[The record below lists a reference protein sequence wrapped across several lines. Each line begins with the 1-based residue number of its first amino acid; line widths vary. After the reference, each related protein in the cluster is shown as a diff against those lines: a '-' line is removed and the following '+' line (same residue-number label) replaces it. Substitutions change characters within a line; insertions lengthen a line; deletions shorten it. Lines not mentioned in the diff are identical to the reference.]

1 MFACRFGYFWLR
13 SRKCQ
18 HLHNRLLQERLGRKV
33 MPPAA
38 IPDQLLITQSVA
50 SFSGSGTQHPWA
62 PPKDTQRSA
71 QEKFWWAFCA
81 SRSPQ
86 RDEALPAGCWIMN
99 TETRLPPFILSFI
112 YSLIH
117 SPESPQ
123 RHLWESEADRKH
135 SEMFKSFSSY
145 SCIWRKRW
153 SPYLSPWDLA
163 WSTLPG
169 SVSFWVSIP
178 VSLLQSSHLTA
189 FHRRSQAETAQRLCS
204 ARHALLCLCHDW
216 LSSNIPFQPGFSYQ
230 LYLKEFSLPQCLKQG
245 QMCDR
250 C

>member
-86 RDEALPAGCWIMN
+86 RDEALPADCWIMN

-117 SPESPQ
+117 SPESPRDTYERVKQ
-123 RHLWESEADRKH
+123 ITNILKCLKASAVSHASEGNACPLTLA
-135 SEMFKSFSSY
+135 SET
-145 SCIWRKRW
+145 WPDP
-153 SPYLSPWDLA
+153 PYLALSPFEWASLSPCFSPPISLPFIEGA
-163 WSTLPG
+163 KQRQLRGFALPG
-169 SVSFWVSIP
+169 M
-178 VSLLQSSHLTA
+178 
-189 FHRRSQAETAQRLCS
+189 LCS
-204 ARHALLCLCHDW
+204 AFATTGSVQTFH
-216 LSSNIPFQPGFSYQ
+216 SSQAFLINST
-230 LYLKEFSLPQCLKQG
+230 
-245 QMCDR
+245 
-250 C
+250 